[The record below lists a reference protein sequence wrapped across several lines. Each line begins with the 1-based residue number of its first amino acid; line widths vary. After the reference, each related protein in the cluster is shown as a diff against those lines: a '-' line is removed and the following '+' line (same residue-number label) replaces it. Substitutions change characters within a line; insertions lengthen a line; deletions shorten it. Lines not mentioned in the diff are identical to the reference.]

1 MTHLIPFIITL
12 PLIFSIFSFIFKRF
26 SKISILIFSFLWL
39 ILCLNLFLQ
48 ILDENKIVYNFAG
61 YIPPLGI
68 EFIAFKLNSLLLLF
82 SSFILFMTVLYA
94 FFYLKKE
101 KEFLFFPLIG
111 FLSTGLA
118 ILFLSNDIFNIY
130 VGLEILSLSAVS
142 LSALG
147 AKKESISAAI
157 KYLFASLLASGFYL
171 LAVVLIY
178 TNYSTLSIEML
189 SLIIKDDKITHL
201 AYIFI
206 VISLAIKT
214 ALFPFHYWLA
224 KAHSNAL
231 TPVSALLSAIVIK
244 TTFYLILFFTYEV
257 FIFDYEIKAFIG
269 YLAIVA
275 IFYGG
280 IQASLTNRL
289 KLLIAYSTISQIGY
303 LFIVFTLLSKEVLYA
318 SIFVLISHMFAKA
331 GLFLV
336 AGIMIIVAASKNINQ
351 LKGISSV
358 LPLSVFTLGL
368 SSISLI
374 GFPPTLGFS
383 AKWYYLQE
391 SLKNSEWILFIALLC
406 GTFITAF
413 YLFKLIIITLMQ
425 KDETK
430 DFVKPNEY
438 NFTILQS
445 IAFILS
451 LSSVLLGFFSV
462 NIIEMIG
469 W

>member
-1 MTHLIPFIITL
+1 M
-12 PLIFSIFSFIFKRF
+12 
-26 SKISILIFSFLWL
+26 IFSFLWL

-280 IQASLTNRL
+280 
-289 KLLIAYSTISQIGY
+289 
-303 LFIVFTLLSKEVLYA
+303 
-318 SIFVLISHMFAKA
+318 
-331 GLFLV
+331 
-336 AGIMIIVAASKNINQ
+336 
-351 LKGISSV
+351 
-358 LPLSVFTLGL
+358 
-368 SSISLI
+368 
-374 GFPPTLGFS
+374 
-383 AKWYYLQE
+383 
-391 SLKNSEWILFIALLC
+391 
-406 GTFITAF
+406 
-413 YLFKLIIITLMQ
+413 FKL
-425 KDETK
+425 
-430 DFVKPNEY
+430 V
-438 NFTILQS
+438 
-445 IAFILS
+445 
-451 LSSVLLGFFSV
+451 
-462 NIIEMIG
+462 
-469 W
+469 

>member
-1 MTHLIPFIITL
+1 
-12 PLIFSIFSFIFKRF
+12 
-26 SKISILIFSFLWL
+26 
-39 ILCLNLFLQ
+39 
-48 ILDENKIVYNFAG
+48 
-61 YIPPLGI
+61 
-68 EFIAFKLNSLLLLF
+68 
-82 SSFILFMTVLYA
+82 
-94 FFYLKKE
+94 
-101 KEFLFFPLIG
+101 
-111 FLSTGLA
+111 
-118 ILFLSNDIFNIY
+118 
-130 VGLEILSLSAVS
+130 
-142 LSALG
+142 
-147 AKKESISAAI
+147 
-157 KYLFASLLASGFYL
+157 
-171 LAVVLIY
+171 
-178 TNYSTLSIEML
+178 
-189 SLIIKDDKITHL
+189 
-201 AYIFI
+201 
-206 VISLAIKT
+206 
-214 ALFPFHYWLA
+214 
-224 KAHSNAL
+224 
-231 TPVSALLSAIVIK
+231 
-244 TTFYLILFFTYEV
+244 
-257 FIFDYEIKAFIG
+257 
-269 YLAIVA
+269 
-275 IFYGG
+275 
-280 IQASLTNRL
+280 
-289 KLLIAYSTISQIGY
+289 
-303 LFIVFTLLSKEVLYA
+303 
-318 SIFVLISHMFAKA
+318 MFAKA

-358 LPLSVFTLGL
+358 LPLSVFTLSL

-430 DFVKPNEY
+430 DFIKPNEY